1 MKRYAVAGGLFLMM
15 LITYIDRAAISS
27 AALAISADL
36 KFSNQAMGGV
46 FSAFALG
53 YAIAQVPGGW
63 LADRYGPRL
72 ALALVVAVWS
82 LFTGATGAVQ
92 GLTALL
98 AIRFLFGV
106 AEAGAFPGAARVVFN
121 WLPVAERGRANG
133 IIFSGSRLGA
143 AFAFPVMALLLDAR
157 DWRTAFYLLAVPG
170 LVWSLAWALLFRNY
184 PAGTAPAPEVS
195 RGSAGSFARV
205 VRSRAMLLAMIQ
217 YFAGNFTFFIC
228 LTWMLPYLRQTYGLP
243 QAQAARYAML
253 PLLIGAL
260 AHFLAGI
267 LIDIVFR
274 SRYIAWSRRLP
285 GALGFL
291 IAAIGIGSLAF
302 ARSAEMAI
310 VCFTLGAFGAEMTI
324 APSWAYCMDIG
335 GENSGAVSGSMNMIG
350 NFGSFVSA
358 NAFPFLQGLTG
369 TAAAYFGVAAA
380 LNVAAV
386 LCWLRMRSVGQP
398 QKETVKT

>member
-1 MKRYAVAGGLFLMM
+1 MKRYAVVAGLFAMM

-27 AALAISADL
+27 AALAISGDL
-36 KFSNQAMGGV
+36 GLSNQAMGGV
-46 FSAFALG
+46 FGAFALG

-82 LFTGATGAVQ
+82 LFTGATGAVHS
-92 GLTALL
+92 LAALL
-98 AIRFLFGV
+98 VIRFLFGV
-106 AEAGAFPGAARVVFN
+106 AEAGAFPGAARVVYN

-143 AFAFPVMALLLDAR
+143 AFAFPAMAWLLALWN
-157 DWRTAFYLLAVPG
+157 WRTAFYLLALPG
-170 LVWSLAWALLFRNY
+170 LLWSLVWALLFRNY
-184 PAGTAPAPEVS
+184 PAGVAAEPAAA
-195 RGSAGSFARV
+195 RGSGGSFLGI
-205 VRSRAMLLAMIQ
+205 VRSWPMALAMIQ

-228 LTWMLPYLRQTYGLP
+228 LTWMLPYLRQTYGLD
-243 QAQAARYAML
+243 QARAAGYAML

-260 AHFLAGI
+260 AHFLAGF
-267 LIDIVFR
+267 LIDIVFK
-274 SRYIAWSRRLP
+274 SRHRAWSRRLP
-285 GALGFL
+285 GVLGFS

-335 GENSGAVSGSMNMIG
+335 GKNSGAVSGAMNMIG

-358 NAFPFLQGLTG
+358 NAFPFLAGLTG
-369 TAAAYFGVAAA
+369 TAAAYFGLAAMLNVAAA
-380 LNVAAV
+380 L
-386 LCWLRMRSVGQP
+386 CWVRMRSVGQ
-398 QKETVKT
+398 VKVES